1 MHLSLSR
8 ALTALAGLAAISGA
22 VACGGSS
29 TPNVAADVWA
39 TVDDRQIRQADVEK
53 AYRRVAP
60 PQPVT
65 SADEELGGKLS
76 LLDEMITQR
85 VLLKRGRELK
95 IEVTDAEVETAYGER
110 KRNLPDDTFQKQLK
124 DRNLTVEDM
133 KTALRDELTADRVI
147 EREVTAKIAVTDAEV
162 ADFYN
167 KNKAQF
173 NVAEAQYRLAQIVVT
188 PVRDPQIRNRKDDD
202 ATTPEAAKAKAQM
215 LMGLLKGGTQF
226 SVLAM
231 DYSEDPQSA
240 PNGGDLGFISASQLA
255 QVPQQLR
262 EVVMRTEPG
271 NASLVTAGNAL
282 HPRPGHRQGSG
293 RAARAQQSE
302 RARHDQ
308 HEPPRTP
315 RAGPA
320 RRVPDH
326 AAQRRE
332 DREQLRAASRLRAV
346 EGDGD
351 PAGKHRQIANR
362 RDPNLEIW
370 GIWGFGAFFITLWR
384 LDSRSGARSCDIR
397 SAVKSL
403 SAIATNAFT

>member
-22 VACGGSS
+22 ACGRS
-29 TPNVAADVWA
+29 TAPNLAADVWA
-39 TVDDRQIRQADVEK
+39 VVDDREIRQADVEK

-65 SADEELGGKLS
+65 STDEELGGKLS

-85 VLLKRGRELK
+85 VLLKRAAELK

-110 KRNLPDDTFQKQLK
+110 KRNLPDDQFLQQLK

-133 KTALRDELTADRVI
+133 KAALRDELTADRVI

-173 NVAEAQYRLAQIVVT
+173 NVAEPQFRLAQIVVT
-188 PVRDPQIRNRKDDD
+188 PVRDPQLRNLKGDD

-215 LMGLLKGGTQF
+215 LMGQLKAGTQF
-226 SVLAM
+226 SQLAR

-262 EVVMRTEPG
+262 EVVLRTDPG
-271 NASLVTAGNAL
+271 NASLVTAGNAYTL
-282 HPRPGHRQGSG
+282 VLVI
-293 RAARAQQSE
+293 AK
-302 RARHDQ
+302 
-308 HEPPRTP
+308 EP
-315 RAGPA
+315 AGQRELSNPNV
-320 RRVPDH
+320 RDTISTNLRE
-326 AAQRRE
+326 RRE
-332 DREQLRAASRLRAV
+332 QVLRAAFLTSLRNDARIVNNLAKQTVAERLQATLA
-346 EGDGD
+346 
-351 PAGKHRQIANR
+351 PPPSSGK
-362 RDPNLEIW
+362 
-370 GIWGFGAFFITLWR
+370 
-384 LDSRSGARSCDIR
+384 
-397 SAVKSL
+397 
-403 SAIATNAFT
+403 